1 MGAASSLQWRAMTPD
16 DLSAVKALADVIHPD
31 YPEDGAVFADR
42 LALHAAGCFT
52 LQRDGAAIGYVVSHP
67 WHFKQPPELNA
78 LLRHPAAPATTYYI
92 HDLAL
97 LPAARNSGAAAA
109 IVAALATHARA
120 LELPNMTLVAV
131 NNSVHF
137 WRRQGFDV
145 VVDPLLDRHLQ
156 SYDTQACFMS
166 RDLT

>member
-1 MGAASSLQWRAMTPD
+1 MPHWRGMVAD
-16 DLSAVKALADVIHPD
+16 DLAAVQALAAIIHPD
-31 YPEDGAVFADR
+31 FPEDAAVFADR
-42 LALHAAGCFT
+42 LALHPAGCFT
-52 LQRDGAAIGYVVSHP
+52 LDRDGDAIGYVLSHP
-67 WHFKQPPELNA
+67 WHFGHPPKLNA
-78 LLRHPAAPATTYYI
+78 ILSEPASPASTYYI

-97 LPAARNSGAAAA
+97 LPAARKTGAAAA
-109 IVAALATHARA
+109 IVETLAAHARA
-120 LELPNMTLVAV
+120 LRLSNMTLVAV

-156 SYDTQACFMS
+156 SYDTRACFMS